1 MIGENSSVPIIAS
14 RVRAEE
20 PHLDS
25 AIAARNDG
33 RLINLNSA
41 SKLKYT
47 VKAGYVLRGL
57 AISLAF
63 ETTI

>member
-1 MIGENSSVPIIAS
+1 
-14 RVRAEE
+14 VRAEE

-33 RLINLNSA
+33 RLINLDSA